1 MVDVAPQASPDRL
14 SRSALFNGFFIA
26 GLSGFGGVL
35 PFARRIIVERKRW
48 LTDAEFADLFSLCQ
62 FLPGPNIVNLAA
74 AFGARHRGASG
85 ALAAMGGLLAA
96 PITIVILLGL
106 LFERYGRLPDVHH
119 GLEGL
124 AAAAA
129 GLILATALENRCSLA
144 AGSHNPRG
152 RHSGVHPVCGAAS
165 PAAHR
170 HRTFAA
176 GFSRPRRPAHP
187 LIR

>member
-96 PITIVILLGL
+96 PVTIVILLGL
-106 LFERYGRLPDVHH
+106 LFERYGCLPDVHH

-129 GLILATALENRCSLA
+129 GLILATALKIAAPSLRGPTTLAVVILAFTLFAVLHLRLPIVIALSLPVSLVLA
-144 AGSHNPRG
+144 A
-152 RHSGVHPVCGAAS
+152 
-165 PAAHR
+165 
-170 HRTFAA
+170 
-176 GFSRPRRPAHP
+176 RR
-187 LIR
+187 IR